1 MDEAASVSYEL
12 TEAAYAANEL
22 EETWVQRMLAVLM
35 ACVAFVQPLLA
46 PTLFEA
52 LVDNVL
58 DKVRLF
64 LCAAPTLPRVRSAVS
79 CGAWC
84 ALKQR
89 RHPPSLISNAFDLPQ
104 VVDRLEALLRLKRFN
119 QLGGLQLDRDVRTL
133 VSALADVTQRS
144 VHDKFARL
152 SQIATVLS
160 LETVAELKE
169 FWGADTAISWRLT
182 ETQVREVLSQRF
194 DFDQGEIALLS
205 L

>member
-22 EETWVQRMLAVLM
+22 EETWVQRLLAVLM
-35 ACVAFVQPLLA
+35 ACFAFVQPLLA
-46 PTLFEA
+46 GSLFEA

-58 DKVRLF
+58 DKVRF
-64 LCAAPTLPRVRSAVS
+64 LCGPDPASRASIGSVLASQCAAQSLSRN
-79 CGAWC
+79 
-84 ALKQR
+84 
-89 RHPPSLISNAFDLPQ
+89 PSTSHQLSPPQ

-119 QLGGLQLDRDVRTL
+119 LLGGLQLDRDVRTL

-144 VHDKFARL
+144 VRDKFARP

-160 LETVAELKE
+160 LETVGELKE
-169 FWGADTAISWRLT
+169 FWGADATISWRLT

-194 DFDQGEIALLS
+194 DFDQSEIALLS